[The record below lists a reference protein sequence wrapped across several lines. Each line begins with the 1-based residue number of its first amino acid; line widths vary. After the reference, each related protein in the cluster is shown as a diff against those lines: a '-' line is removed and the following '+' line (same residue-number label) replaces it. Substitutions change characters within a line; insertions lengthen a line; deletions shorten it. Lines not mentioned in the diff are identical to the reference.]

1 MAATVPFHQDE
12 YLSEET
18 LAKART
24 ARVYIEH
31 LYKVQSQNFKERQDR
46 CAPGGGEGGRGQGAD
61 GGGGGGGGPAPPHPT
76 PTRRRRRAPLE
87 HAHQPHAPTTPLLPP
102 LPSPSLPPP
111 PRRAKL
117 EQELRSDQLTEEE
130 RQRARAELE
139 SRERDYTRLQ
149 RQRLCIDDFEPL
161 KLIGKGA
168 FGEVR
173 ICRDCSTGKLVA
185 VKKLRK
191 SEMVRRGQVRGRGG
205 GGGARPVP
213 SARAWPR
220 LRPALQLRAH
230 NAPPPPR
237 PPAPG
242 GPCARRAQR
251 AGRGAPPLHRQAQ
264 LLFPRRGLPLPGDGV
279 PAWGRHDDA
288 ADPQGD
294 PARGVGALLPRAD
307 GGACEGGVWV
317 WVGGWA
323 RACARPHQ

>member
-61 GGGGGGGGPAPPHPT
+61 GGAGGGGVGAPPHPT

-205 GGGARPVP
+205 GGGGSPRAKCTRLATPAP
-213 SARAWPR
+213 SAAV
-220 LRPALQLRAH
+220 A
-230 NAPPPPR
+230 
-237 PPAPG
+237 
-242 GPCARRAQR
+242 RAQR
-251 AGRGAPPLHRQAQ
+251 APPTPTPCPRWTMCAPSATCW
-264 LLFPRRGLPLPGDGV
+264 PR
-279 PAWGRHDDA
+279 
-288 ADPQGD
+288 
-294 PARGVGALLPRAD
+294 
-307 GGACEGGVWV
+307 
-317 WVGGWA
+317 
-323 RACARPHQ
+323 CATTPSSSSTTLSKTRPTSTW